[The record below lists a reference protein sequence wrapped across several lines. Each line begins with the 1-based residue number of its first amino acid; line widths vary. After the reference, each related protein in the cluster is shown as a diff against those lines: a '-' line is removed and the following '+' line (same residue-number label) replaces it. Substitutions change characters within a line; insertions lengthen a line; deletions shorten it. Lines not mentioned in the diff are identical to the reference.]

1 VGYGV
6 TMYILRS
13 PRCHIEIRFR
23 DQELEQA
30 FRHEDVAR
38 RRLGEAARAFLRR
51 VKQLE
56 AAPTLAALI
65 GTPAA
70 CRPLVGTKDGLLAV
84 RLSDRDHLVFVPD
97 QEPMP
102 LLREGG
108 LDHSRVTQIEIW
120 SVENVHA

>member
-1 VGYGV
+1 
-6 TMYILRS
+6 MYILRS

-23 DQELEQA
+23 DLELERA
-30 FRHEDVAR
+30 FRHEDAAR
-38 RRLGEAARAFLRR
+38 RRFGEAARAFLRR

-56 AAPTLAALI
+56 AAPTLGSLG

-70 CRPLVGTKDGLLAV
+70 CRPLSGTKDALLAV
-84 RLSDRDHLVFVPD
+84 RLNDRDHLVFVPD
-97 QEPMP
+97 QDPIP
-102 LLREGG
+102 LLRDGG